1 MFFRFGAAVCLV
13 VLIALAGTAL
23 EKHCLTLRRSISHQE
38 YQKEV
43 LLERLSELR
52 LEAQR
57 KGTPASLLTP
67 LEEGTFSLE
76 RPEKPIRESFPRPP
90 LLNWSQRPEE

>member
-23 EKHCLTLRRSISHQE
+23 EKQSLTLRRTISHQE
-38 YQKEV
+38 YQQEV

-57 KGTPASLLTP
+57 KGTPASLLRP
-67 LEEGTFSLE
+67 LEEGSFSLE
-76 RPEKPIRESFPRPP
+76 RPEKPVRERVSRPP

>member
-23 EKHCLTLRRSISHQE
+23 EKQNLTLRRTISHQE
-38 YQKEV
+38 YQQEV

-57 KGTPASLLTP
+57 KGTPASLLQP
-67 LEEGTFSLE
+67 LEEGSFSLE
-76 RPEKPIRESFPRPP
+76 RPEKPVRERVPRPP
-90 LLNWSQRPEE
+90 LLNWSQRPVE

>member
-13 VLIALAGTAL
+13 VLIALCGTAL
-23 EKHCLTLRRSISHQE
+23 EKQNLMLRREISRQHYQE
-38 YQKEV
+38 EV
-43 LLERLSELR
+43 LVERLSELR

-57 KGTPASLLTP
+57 KGTPASLLLP
-67 LEEGTFSLE
+67 LEQGSFSLE
-76 RPEKPIRESFPRPP
+76 RPVKPVRERVSRPP